1 MGSQIQITGPAIGGL
16 AAALRL
22 AKLGHQVSWLPG
34 NTHLWDSKPV
44 GDWLV
49 DPWPVVLTF
58 PAPWRDLFKKTGRDL
73 ESETKRAGLRLA
85 PAPSAQHHFS
95 DGSYLALPG
104 ERGAQFNS
112 IKHYLGEK
120 AATEWRDFLDT
131 QDEIWMQLRS
141 LGIETELSTTEQLTK
156 SVCQRLGGAATVAD
170 VASRLADERLTEL
183 VRATAWR
190 AGGRP
195 EETPSWLA
203 SRLVLERTFGRWQL
217 QRLGQTEPLS
227 SLVQLLRHRLIA
239 RRVHLEP
246 LPNPQALIDANNA
259 LPTELSGALAPK
271 VSHLTSPE
279 SWPIEPDFPPQFDE
293 VLEHPG
299 TAEIV
304 HYSDD
309 GPIVYYYR
317 VCDTCDPLLTV
328 HDYPA
333 AEPDPRFGASWQWT
347 LGGFWQR
354 LSKHLGTA
362 RLQAHWFTRQ
372 PIRLPARQQLR
383 YQLGPA
389 TRAGNEPWAQ
399 LATAALVTY
408 AAHEDL
414 TGQDI
419 RPQL

>member
-22 AKLGHQVSWLPG
+22 AKLGHHVSWLPG
-34 NTHLWDSKPV
+34 NTQLWSSDPI

-49 DPWPVVLTF
+49 DPWPLVLTF

-73 ESETKRAGLRLA
+73 ASEAKRVGLELA
-85 PAPSAQHHFS
+85 PAPPAQHYFS

-112 IKHYLGEK
+112 IKHYLGEN
-120 AATEWRDFLDT
+120 AATEWRDFLDA
-131 QDEIWMQLRS
+131 QDDIWMQLRA
-141 LGIETELSTTEQLTK
+141 LGIETELATADQLTK
-156 SVCQRLGGAATVAD
+156 AVCQRLGGSATVAD
-170 VASRLADERLTEL
+170 VAGRLNDERLAEL

-190 AGGRP
+190 SGSRP
-195 EETPSWLA
+195 EDTPSWLA

-227 SLVQLLRHRLIA
+227 SLVQLLRHRLIV
-239 RRVHLEP
+239 RRVKLEP
-246 LPNPQALIDANNA
+246 LPNPQALIDASNK
-259 LPTELSGALAPK
+259 LPAELSGALAPK
-271 VSHLTSPE
+271 VSHLTNRDT
-279 SWPIEPDFPPQFDE
+279 WPIEPEFPQADE
-293 VLEHPG
+293 VIEQPG

-304 HYSDD
+304 HHSGD

-317 VCDTCDPLLTV
+317 VSATCDPLLSV

-333 AEPDPRFGASWQWT
+333 ATPDPRFGASWQWS

-362 RLQAHWFTRQ
+362 RLQAQWLTRQ
-372 PIRLPARQQLR
+372 PIRLPAQQQLR